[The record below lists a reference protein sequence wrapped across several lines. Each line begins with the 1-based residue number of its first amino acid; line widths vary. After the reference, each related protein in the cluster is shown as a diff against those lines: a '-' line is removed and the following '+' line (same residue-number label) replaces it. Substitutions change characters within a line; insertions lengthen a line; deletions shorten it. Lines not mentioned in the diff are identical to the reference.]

1 MVQNTDT
8 LSEESILKEATYL
21 AKALVKEQNYI
32 EPGKDGI
39 RNELDKIV
47 DYLRYT
53 INQNSSETINQNDSK
68 TTSKFFEYLEK
79 SEKDGKTLKRSDV
92 TIDYYSSINKICKKE
107 LNNKNYKPEKIIEIL
122 AWTSRLIRY
131 YKLEPEQQLLE
142 SEPSAQTNS
151 EPSKES
157 RIWEIGEEVE
167 AEITLIK
174 GKEITYKITD
184 DIKRKIKEPKHYQ
197 SLKVEQKVI
206 VQITEIRDNLP
217 KKVKFVRS
225 L

>member
-8 LSEESILKEATYL
+8 LPASDKEESILKEATYL

-39 RNELDKIV
+39 RNELDKII
-47 DYLRYT
+47 DYLRYA
-53 INQNSSETINQNDSK
+53 INQNYSEA
-68 TTSKFFEYLEK
+68 TSKLFEYLEK
-79 SEKDGKTLKRSDV
+79 SVKDGKTLKRTDV
-92 TIDYYSSINKICKKE
+92 TIYYYSSINKICKQE
-107 LNNKNYKPEKIIEIL
+107 LKNKNYKPQEIIEIL

-131 YKLEPEQQLLE
+131 YKLEPERQLLE

-151 EPSKES
+151 EPTKKS
-157 RIWEIGEEVE
+157 RTWKIGEEVE

-184 DIKRKIKEPKHYQ
+184 KIKPKNKEKHHSQ